1 MTFGWE
7 LFKIDNP
14 SGSATLIPI
23 IFPLLAGPGA
33 FTALIALKAEFS
45 SVVIITAL
53 MLNMII
59 VFFVLHNVYRIEKLI
74 GAGGIYVLR
83 KLFGII
89 LLAISVKLF
98 VSNLTIL
105 LHSPVP

>member
-7 LFKIDNP
+7 LFKMDNP
-14 SGSATLIPI
+14 TGSATTVPV

-33 FTALIALKAEFS
+33 FTTLLSLKAEFS
-45 SVVIITAL
+45 TLVIIAAL
-53 MLNMII
+53 SINMII
-59 VFFVLHNVYRIEKLI
+59 VFFVLRNVFWVEKLI
-74 GAGGIYVLR
+74 GAGGIYILR

-98 VSNLTIL
+98 IGNVTSLLT
-105 LHSPVP
+105 VNG